1 MTPNNPFRPLGVRA
15 FFVAGL
21 AAVALLTFA
30 HPAGATLARAI
41 SFDEKVAEA
50 DSIVLGRCLRT
61 ESKLDPSGKWIV
73 TYATFAVEKS
83 FKGGSQPGEMT
94 IVTPGGK
101 VNGLNQRTVGVPE
114 FQPGDANVLFVKG
127 TSLGPSVLFFD
138 QGTYELGKDARGETT
153 VAPVESSVVL
163 LDRQT
168 GQVTR
173 SEEPVRTLRKF
184 EQDVALALR
193 RTGGKQIHEF
203 SVTPQ
208 KPEKR
213 ASSVWQ
219 ETLDFAR
226 ENKVL
231 LSLAAIGLLVA
242 MVQLLRS
249 K

>member
-1 MTPNNPFRPLGVRA
+1 MTPNNPFRSLGLRA
-15 FFVAGL
+15 LGILGFTL
-21 AAVALLTFA
+21 ALCTLTQ
-30 HPAGATLARAI
+30 PASATLARAV
-41 SFDEKVAEA
+41 SFDEKVASA

-73 TYATFAVEKS
+73 TYSTFAVEKS

-94 IVTPGGK
+94 LVTPGGRI
-101 VNGLNQRTVGVPE
+101 NGLHQRTVGVPA
-114 FQPGDANVLFVKG
+114 FQQGDAKVLFVKG
-127 TSLGPSVLFFD
+127 SDLGPSVLFFD
-138 QGTYELGKDARGETT
+138 QGTYELGKDSRGETT
-153 VAPVESSVVL
+153 VAPAESAAVL
-163 LDRQT
+163 LDSQT

-184 EQDVALALR
+184 EQDVALSLR
-193 RTGGKQIHEF
+193 RTGGRQIQEF
-203 SVTPQ
+203 SAAGKQ
-208 KPEKR
+208 PEKQ

-226 ENKVL
+226 ENKLV
-231 LSLAAIGLLVA
+231 LSLVALGLFVA